1 MSTVTQKNTN
11 NIKILPTVGEG
22 IYTVRDISFILKLP
36 YSKVNRWMRE
46 FWDGYTFG
54 IKGYKAVNFYTLIE
68 FYTFYHL
75 RELDVSAQEIKKAH
89 FRIAQDLCTIYPF
102 ARKIHT
108 YGKRGIWYEYLEN
121 LIKADN
127 KRQISLKPILAPFL
141 SKIEFNSDD
150 IASRYFPTTAKKI
163 VIDPELQFGQPTITG
178 TSIKAEIINGFIE
191 GGESKETICM
201 LYDLQIEQVEDAIL
215 YYKNSA

>member
-1 MSTVTQKNTN
+1 MITTFD
-11 NIKILPTVGEG
+11 IKILPTVGDG

-36 YSKVNRWMRE
+36 YHKVSRWMRE

-54 IKGYKAVNFYTLIE
+54 VKGNKAVNFYTLIE

-75 RELDVSAQEIKKAH
+75 RELDVSSQEIKKAH
-89 FRIAQDLCTIYPF
+89 NTISQDLETIYPF

-108 YGKRGIWYEYLEN
+108 DGKRGIWYEYLES

-127 KRQISLKPILAPFL
+127 RRQISLKPILAPFL
-141 SKIEFNSDD
+141 SKIEFNADD
-150 IASRYFPTTAKKI
+150 VASRYFPTEAKKI
-163 VIDPELQFGQPTITG
+163 VIDPTLQFGQPTITG

-191 GGESKETICM
+191 GGESKETICK
-201 LYDLQIEQVEDAIL
+201 LYDLHIDQVDDAIL
-215 YYKNSA
+215 YCKRSA